1 MIRCSVPFGFNWLI
15 YWLLAWCLTSL
26 SKLFPSYEDFTTASE
41 GSLFG
46 SCSVRDCWDLFRVTP
61 VYLTQSACTYWATI
75 GIMSG
80 CWIQVDV
87 RQTVLDQRWANA
99 VLSIS
104 IELVRILRGVGCND
118 ANDGATLGQVHIYSY
133 RFGFISCY
141 CANIVPLLHKDVLFD
156 NSKYAGMQL

>member
-1 MIRCSVPFGFNWLI
+1 MKTSPLPVKGLCSA
-15 YWLLAWCLTSL
+15 LAVSEIAGIFIVLHL
-26 SKLFPSYEDFTTASE
+26 YIFPVSMHILGHL
-41 GSLFG
+41 GS
-46 SCSVRDCWDLFRVTP
+46 
-61 VYLTQSACTYWATI
+61 
-75 GIMSG
+75 MSG